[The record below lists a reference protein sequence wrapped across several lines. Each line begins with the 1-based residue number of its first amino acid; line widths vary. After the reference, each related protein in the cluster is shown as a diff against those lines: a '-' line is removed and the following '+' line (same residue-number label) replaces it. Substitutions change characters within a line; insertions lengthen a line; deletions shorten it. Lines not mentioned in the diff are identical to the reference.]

1 MRVLIL
7 GGSGMLGHKLWQVFQ
22 SRFETWGTVRSS
34 YPKYARFSLFDP
46 GRLLG
51 GVNASDFDT
60 VVRAFETVQPRVVL
74 NAIGAIKQ
82 LPAAHDPIISLE
94 VNSLC
99 PHRLARLCQASNT
112 KLIHVSTDCVFSGR
126 KGMYVEDDAPDA
138 DDLYGRSKLLGE
150 VSGTNCLTL
159 RTSLIGRGVKTAH
172 GLVEWFLSNRGGS
185 VRGYT
190 NAIFSGFP
198 TLILG
203 DIITNVIERHPDLS
217 GVYHV
222 SSEPISKFQLLCML
236 RDTYQIPVEIEP
248 YPDVTVDRSLDSSRF
263 RATTA
268 YQPPPWQEMIRTMV
282 NDPTPY
288 EAWRELS
295 AS

>member
-1 MRVLIL
+1 
-7 GGSGMLGHKLWQVFQ
+7 
-22 SRFETWGTVRSS
+22 
-34 YPKYARFSLFDP
+34 
-46 GRLLG
+46 
-51 GVNASDFDT
+51 
-60 VVRAFETVQPRVVL
+60 
-74 NAIGAIKQ
+74 
-82 LPAAHDPIISLE
+82 
-94 VNSLC
+94 
-99 PHRLARLCQASNT
+99 
-112 KLIHVSTDCVFSGR
+112 
-126 KGMYVEDDAPDA
+126 MYVEDDAPDA

-159 RTSLIGRGVKTAH
+159 RTSLIGRELKTAH

-236 RDTYQIPVEIEP
+236 RDAYQIPVEIEP
-248 YPDVTVDRSLDSSRF
+248 FPNISIDRTLDSSRF
-263 RATTA
+263 LAATG

>member
-7 GGSGMLGHKLWQVFQ
+7 GASGMLGHKLWQVFQ

-34 YPKYARFSLFDP
+34 YHTYARFSLFDP
-46 GRLLG
+46 ERLLG
-51 GVNASDFDT
+51 GVDASGFDT
-60 VVRAFETVQPRVVL
+60 VVRAFETAKPDVL
-74 NAIGAIKQ
+74 INAIGIIKQ

-94 VNSLC
+94 VNSLF

-159 RTSLIGRGVKTAH
+159 RTSLIGRELKTAH

-236 RDTYQIPVEIEP
+236 RDAYQIPVEIEP
-248 YPDVTVDRSLDSSRF
+248 FPNISIDRSLDSSRF
-263 RATTA
+263 LAATG